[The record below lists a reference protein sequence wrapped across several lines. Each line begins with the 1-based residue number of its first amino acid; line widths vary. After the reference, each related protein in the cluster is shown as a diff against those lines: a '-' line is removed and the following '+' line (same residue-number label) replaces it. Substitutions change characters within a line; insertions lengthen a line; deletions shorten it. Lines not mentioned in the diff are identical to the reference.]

1 MIRINKSRKVLCAFY
16 VAVFGFIFLC
26 NTLTLKLVD
35 DFSYSY
41 SWADG
46 TRVTSILD
54 IFGSM
59 AAHAQ
64 TMNGRLVA
72 HGVVQFF
79 LMLPDWIFDIVNT
92 LMFILPIPL
101 IVHIG
106 QEKGERNNLLHIG
119 AFCAMWVYELAFG
132 QVNLWLDGACN
143 YLWNVGLGMLFIIPY
158 VDYYVFD
165 GQTEKFSS
173 LLSAPFLIL
182 SFVMGCWGESGS
194 AAFIF
199 MAAALTALG
208 CIWQHKKLRP
218 IHLAGILLA
227 VVGYIT
233 IYLAPAQAGK
243 GGSLS
248 LSSLCFGLAYCL
260 WRLSDMWTLVVAF
273 AILLIL
279 NWRNGT
285 DKKRI
290 VLALV
295 FFLGAMCANFLLIF
309 AASYPYRVALSATV
323 LLITA
328 NVILLNGIFNQG
340 VYRAVAVSMLVL
352 LVLTTPVQMFWGAL
366 DIYQTYS
373 SMKANEEYLIQCAED
388 GVKDVVLPIVNPDT
402 KYSAIWGL
410 QYLSAETAN
419 TWPNDAMAKYF
430 GLDSILGKE

>member
-1 MIRINKSRKVLCAFY
+1 M
-16 VAVFGFIFLC
+16 
-26 NTLTLKLVD
+26 VD

-46 TRVTSILD
+46 TRITSILD
-54 IFGSM
+54 IIPSM

-72 HGVVQFF
+72 HSVAQFF
-79 LMLPDWIFDIVNT
+79 LMLPDWIFDIVNS

-101 IVHIG
+101 IARISLG
-106 QEKGERNNLLHIG
+106 KGKQNNILHVAI
-119 AFCAMWVYELAFG
+119 FCAMWVYELAFG

-143 YLWNVGLGMLFIIPY
+143 YLWNIGLGMLFIVPF
-158 VDYYVFD
+158 VDYYMFD

-173 LLSAPFLIL
+173 LLSVPFLIL
-182 SFVMGCWGESGS
+182 SFIMGSWGESGS

-199 MAAALTALG
+199 VAAALTVLG
-208 CIWQHKKLRP
+208 CVWQHKKLRP

-227 VVGYIT
+227 VAGYIT
-233 IYLAPAQAGK
+233 IYLAPAQADK

-260 WRLSDMWTLVVAF
+260 LRLSDMWTLVVAF
-273 AILLIL
+273 AILLVL
-279 NWRNGT
+279 NWHNGT

-290 VLALV
+290 VLAVV

-309 AASYPYRVALSATV
+309 AASYPSRVALGATV

-328 NVILLNGIFNQG
+328 NAILLNGILSQG
-340 VYRAVAVSMLVL
+340 AYRAVAVSMLVL
-352 LVLTTPVQMFWGAL
+352 LVMTTPVQMFWGTL

-388 GVKDVVLPIVNPDT
+388 GVKDAVIPIVDPDT
-402 KYSAIWGL
+402 KYSAVWGL
-410 QYLSAETAN
+410 TYLSAETAN

-430 GLDSILGKE
+430 GLDSILGIE